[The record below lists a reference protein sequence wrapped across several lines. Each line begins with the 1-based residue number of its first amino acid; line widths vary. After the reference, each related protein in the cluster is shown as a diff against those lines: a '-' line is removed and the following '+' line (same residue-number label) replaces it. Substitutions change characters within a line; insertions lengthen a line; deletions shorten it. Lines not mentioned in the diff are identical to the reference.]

1 MKIVSNIRYVIAEYL
16 KYKYKLRRIGGDP
29 EENITVAIDESLIT
43 HENGNQV
50 WLCGA
55 IDTRHN
61 HIRLDVLPARSADN
75 LKTFVKNHI
84 IPGSNITHYGWLGYS
99 GIHS

>member
-1 MKIVSNIRYVIAEYL
+1 MNIL
-16 KYKYKLRRIGGDP
+16 
-29 EENITVAIDESLIT
+29 

-55 IDTRHN
+55 IDTRHK
-61 HIRLDVLPARSADN
+61 HIRLDVLPARNADN

-84 IPGSNITHYGWLGYS
+84 IPCSNITNEGWLR
-99 GIHS
+99 HSLIDDEDSVGLMDTP